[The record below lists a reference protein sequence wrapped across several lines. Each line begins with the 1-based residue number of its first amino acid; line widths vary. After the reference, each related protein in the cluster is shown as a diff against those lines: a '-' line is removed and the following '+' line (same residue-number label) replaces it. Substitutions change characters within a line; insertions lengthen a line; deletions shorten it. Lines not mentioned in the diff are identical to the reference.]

1 MPPKKLT
8 LQSKQLE
15 LTLKEHDWKKLFD
28 GCLTTEMMPVL
39 FSDADI
45 AANKKGILK
54 KSTGEKHRRD
64 NNNNN
69 NTQQAAVPPLT

>member
-1 MPPKKLT
+1 
-8 LQSKQLE
+8 
-15 LTLKEHDWKKLFD
+15 LKEHDWKKLFD

-69 NTQQAAVPPLT
+69 NT